1 MRIVVPIKQVPETN
15 AVKMDEATGTM
26 VREGVEA
33 IINPLDLYAIEI
45 AIRLRESQPAGAGEV
60 IAVSMGPPKAITAL
74 REAIAMGCDSAVLV
88 SDKAFAG
95 SDTWATSYVLAA
107 AVKKIGQM
115 DMFGCHRPSPYGSAG
130 TPAHLCEPQE
140 PTGNARTGAP
150 KGGVP
155 VAPGTT
161 PLPDIVICGERATD
175 GDTGQVGPGIAA
187 FLDLPVA
194 SYISKVE
201 SVGCH
206 RSAGTPARLC
216 DRPEPTGNART
227 GAPNDGAPVAP
238 SYCKVHRMVE
248 DGYEV
253 LEIQTPCVLTVV
265 KEVADPRLPTL
276 RGKQKAR
283 AATIPTW
290 GPNELG
296 LERGLLGLD
305 GSPTRVVKIFKPS
318 VTRKCEKFVANDDA
332 SINAAADKL
341 VEFLKSK
348 ELI

>member
-45 AIRLRESQPAGAGEV
+45 AIRLREAQPAGSGEV
-60 IAVSMGPPKAITAL
+60 IAVSMGPPKAVAAL

-95 SDTWATSYVLAA
+95 SDTWATSYVLAE
-107 AVKKIGQM
+107 AVKKIGQ
-115 DMFGCHRPSPYGSAG
+115 A
-130 TPAHLCEPQE
+130 
-140 PTGNARTGAP
+140 
-150 KGGVP
+150 
-155 VAPGTT
+155 
-161 PLPDIVICGERATD
+161 DIVICGERATD

-206 RSAGTPARLC
+206 GSAGTPAHPC
-216 DRPEPTGNART
+216 DSHKPT
-227 GAPNDGAPVAP
+227 GAPKGGVPVAP
-238 SYCKVHRMVE
+238 MYCRVHRMVE

-253 LEIQTPCVLTVV
+253 LEVQTPCVLTVV

-283 AATIPTW
+283 AAAIPTW
-290 GPNELG
+290 GPAELG
-296 LERGLLGLD
+296 TDKGLLGLE

-318 VTRKCEKFVANDDA
+318 VTRNCEKFVANDDA

-341 VEFLKSK
+341 VEYLRQK